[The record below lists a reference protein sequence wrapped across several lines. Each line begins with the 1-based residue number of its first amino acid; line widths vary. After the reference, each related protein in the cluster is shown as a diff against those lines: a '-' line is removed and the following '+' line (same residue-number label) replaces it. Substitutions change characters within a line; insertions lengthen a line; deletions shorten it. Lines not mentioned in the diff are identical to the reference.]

1 MTNIRCPCTDKT
13 LEPGTELFPF
23 RVFLFALFPPLLF
36 TFFFSVSL
44 PSPYY
49 LRKILTQDMF
59 WDISSLPI
67 LDLIDSSRNELI
79 KKADLWRGL
88 SSA

>member
-1 MTNIRCPCTDKT
+1 
-13 LEPGTELFPF
+13 
-23 RVFLFALFPPLLF
+23 
-36 TFFFSVSL
+36 
-44 PSPYY
+44 
-49 LRKILTQDMF
+49 MF